1 MNKISRLNSVY
12 EIVKV
17 SPHRINKIMIQ
28 KDIRKGRIDEIIEL
42 ARKQRLALLYVPRKH
57 LDRIDRKHQG
67 LIAFVTQKEFS
78 SLDDILSHS
87 ENPVIILLD
96 GIEDP
101 QNLGA
106 IIRTAVCAGVD
117 GIVLPERRSSGLTD
131 VVDKVSAGG
140 LEHIKVAQVTNLAR
154 TIDLLKKKGF
164 WVVGAEAGGEKAWDA
179 FDYTGPVALVFG
191 SEGKG
196 IRQLSRDNCD
206 VILSL
211 PVKSDIGSLNV
222 AAAAAVFM
230 YEVVRQRNKQNTKRS
245 SK

>member
-17 SPHRINKIMIQ
+17 SPHRVHKIMIQ
-28 KDIRKGRIDEIIEL
+28 KDIKKGRIEEIVEL
-42 ARKQRLALLYVPRKH
+42 ARKQRIPLLYVPKKH
-57 LDRIDRKHQG
+57 LDRMDRKHQG
-67 LIAFVTQKEFS
+67 LIAFVTQKDFS
-78 SLDDILSHS
+78 SLDDILKSS

-117 GIVLPERRSSGLTD
+117 GIVLPERRTSGLTD
-131 VVDKVSAGG
+131 VVARVSVGG

-154 TIDLLKKKGF
+154 TIDLLKNKGF
-164 WVVGAEAGGEKAWDA
+164 WVVGAEAGGEKTWDS

-196 IRQLSRDNCD
+196 IRQLTRENCD
-206 VILSL
+206 IILRL
-211 PVKSDIGSLNV
+211 PVKSELGSLNV
-222 AAAAAVFM
+222 SAAAAVFM
-230 YEVVRQRNKQNTKRS
+230 YEVVRQRFIKNPYS
-245 SK
+245 